1 VFFIAMGTSIFRL
14 MMAARM
20 FLLSFSHERW
30 RRLDV
35 MVARPSHALACR
47 KTAAALPAIG
57 GAQAAAGAML
67 AGKRLGQVLGACHRQ
82 RQPDERDHLA
92 E

>member
-1 VFFIAMGTSIFRL
+1 

-20 FLLSFSHERW
+20 FLVSFLDERR

-67 AGKRLGQVLGACHRQ
+67 AGKRLGQVFGAHYRQ
-82 RQPDERDHLA
+82 RQPDDRDHLA